1 MSAKFYCRSISITI
15 KQLTKGHNE
24 YLLFYIT
31 QEVLSTAGV
40 YFTTWTHIILD
51 KLSISGYAHLIKVL
65 CLPKYVEILLVCIA

>member
-15 KQLTKGHNE
+15 KLLTKGHNE

-31 QEVLSTAGV
+31 QEVESTAGV

-51 KLSISGYAHLIKVL
+51 KSVDMSILSKHFICPSM
-65 CLPKYVEILLVCIA
+65 